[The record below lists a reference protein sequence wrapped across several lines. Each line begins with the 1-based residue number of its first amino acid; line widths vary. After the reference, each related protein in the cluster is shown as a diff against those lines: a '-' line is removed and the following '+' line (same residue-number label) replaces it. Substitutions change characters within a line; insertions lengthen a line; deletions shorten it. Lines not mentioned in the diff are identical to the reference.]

1 MLDSDFAL
9 LIHFYNSRVM
19 HHARHLLDITSQFP
33 RANPSTSLTGS
44 DGDGVDISALQR
56 QTRSRYKLLCATL
69 GIRPSLRAAD
79 VDDDRMD
86 DADGANRD
94 KRKKNVW
101 KVDGPLIPKSEQGLS
116 F

>member
-9 LIHFYNSRVM
+9 LIHFHNSRVM
-19 HHARHLLDITSQFP
+19 HHARQLLDITSHFP
-33 RANPSTSLTGS
+33 RVNPGTSLTGS
-44 DGDGVDISALQR
+44 DDDGVDISALQR

-69 GIRPSLRAAD
+69 GVRPSLRAVD

-101 KVDGPLIPKSEQGLS
+101 KVEGPPIPKSEQGLS

>member
-9 LIHFYNSRVM
+9 LIHFHNSRVM
-19 HHARHLLDITSQFP
+19 HHTRQLLDITSHFP
-33 RANPSTSLTGS
+33 RVNPSTSLTGS
-44 DGDGVDISALQR
+44 DDDGVDISALQR

-69 GIRPSLRAAD
+69 GVRPSLRAVD

-101 KVDGPLIPKSEQGLS
+101 KVEGPPIPKSEQGLS